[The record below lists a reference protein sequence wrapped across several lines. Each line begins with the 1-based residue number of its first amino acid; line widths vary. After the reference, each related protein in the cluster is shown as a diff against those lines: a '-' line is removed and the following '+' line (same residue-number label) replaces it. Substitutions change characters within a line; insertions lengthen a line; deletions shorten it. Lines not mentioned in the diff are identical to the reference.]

1 MSNVD
6 ELHLFFTLNGI
17 ILKGVGMKFEEFV
30 RNFKKDIDYSKTG
43 MIVFHNGVV
52 RGTSRNGK
60 TVEKISVKK
69 NSNAINEIVKKVS
82 ALKGITKADA
92 VAFEGVFEP
101 GDDLLFVGVA
111 GDVRENV
118 FHVLTDFV
126 NELKKIAFE
135 KREITVG

>member
-1 MSNVD
+1 
-6 ELHLFFTLNGI
+6 
-17 ILKGVGMKFEEFV
+17 MKFEEFV

-69 NSNAINEIVKKVS
+69 NSDAINEIVKKIS

-126 NELKKIAFE
+126 NELKKKAFE
-135 KREITVG
+135 KREITAG